1 MSENT
6 TSMSQQV
13 VALVVDLA
21 ANRTDL
27 LFGGGSFV
35 SELVAEAVKHGDL
48 KQTPKLKFLAVQVM
62 YADDSQKSKN
72 ELQGLLSEAIGD
84 IASGNTTGDASGN
97 GVEVHCYARRTLTAA
112 KSELSLPKFPSKEP
126 QTTSIRGDS
135 GVETAEIL
143 PPKARNEAPLN
154 LLNSATIDENSTVSN
169 TAISTCIPPQKI
181 EGPKELH
188 GPDEI
193 AIDHIEAAG
202 RRAVAQGLQEYLTD
216 RIDLSPQSENE
227 INRLLAQYSLGL
239 RDRSKVHRVVDP
251 SLLGRSSIEV
261 VPLDKDRKSIAEA
274 QDWFRN
280 AQKSVMRPALDVEL
294 KALLKQPF
302 DNWVQAV
309 EVSEALDVAAEAIA
323 VFTLLAV
330 VGSKTKEIAI
340 EYANKLLRAVAGKKI
355 RKEDGIRVVEAIR
368 RLEAAVGVS
377 IHDEHGTVVVSAY
390 EDSRYKFSMFSVAQ
404 TGVGKNDRK
413 KTTNSRFGNFF
424 LKIRETP

>member
-6 TSMSQQV
+6 TSTSQQV

-27 LFGGGSFV
+27 LFGGDSIV
-35 SELVAEAVKHGDL
+35 SELVTEAVKHGDL

-72 ELQGLLSEAIGD
+72 EVQGLLSEALGD
-84 IASGNTTGDASGN
+84 IASGNTTGDASGK
-97 GVEVHCYARRTLTAA
+97 GVEVHCYARRTLSAA
-112 KSELSLPKFPSKEP
+112 KRELSLPKVPSNEP

-135 GVETAEIL
+135 KVETAEIL
-143 PPKARNEAPLN
+143 PPKARKEASPN
-154 LLNSATIDENSTVSN
+154 PQQSSTIDENSTISN
-169 TAISTCIPPQKI
+169 AAVSTCIPLQKI
-181 EGPKELH
+181 ERPKELH

-202 RRAVAQGLQEYLTD
+202 RKAVAQGLQTYLQK
-216 RIDLSPQSENE
+216 RMDLSPQSENE

-239 RDRSKVHRVVDP
+239 RDRSKVHREIDP

-261 VPLDKDRKSIAEA
+261 VPLDEDRKSIAEA
-274 QDWFRN
+274 QVWFRN

-309 EVSEALDVAAEAIA
+309 EESDALDVAAEAIA
-323 VFTLLAV
+323 VFKLLAV

-340 EYANKLLRAVAGKKI
+340 EYANKLLHAVAGKKI
-355 RKEDGIRVVEAIR
+355 RKEDGKGMVEAIR
-368 RLEAAVGVS
+368 NLEATVGGLR
-377 IHDEHGTVVVSAY
+377 DEHGTVVVSAY
-390 EDSRYKFSMFSVAQ
+390 VDSRYKFSMFSVAK
-404 TGVGKNDRK
+404 TGLTKQDRR
-413 KTTNSRFGNFF
+413 KTTNSRFGRFF
-424 LKIRETP
+424 LESPRQT